1 MKKKLCCI
9 ITVFII
15 FLLAVASLMHYQN
28 KNLIIGEK
36 AYPVDSKNLDLLHES
51 LSFDQYHTIKDRIPN
66 CEILWSVPFQNS
78 KFPSNSTNLSI
89 TTLTENDIAVLVEY
103 FPNLESIDASSCHDY
118 AMLMSMK
125 NHLPKLEVIYTVSL
139 GGKSFTPDTTE
150 LILANE
156 DFDFSTMMENLVFL
170 PEIDSIQFKDTELT
184 LEQINEVKIT
194 YPQITVAYTFEIL
207 GQEYDA
213 STTELDLSKM
223 PSEDMTEVSSKLSVF
238 PNLSTINLTN
248 ENGISNVA
256 MEDVKLL
263 MNAVP
268 HVVFN
273 YTFDFYGEKISTVS
287 EEVYIQNKMIGDDGE
302 ATLRLALDLMQNCN
316 RFVLDNCH
324 ISNEILSQIRED
336 YRDKIQIV
344 WRVSF
349 GHGSA
354 LTDVEVIRSTYD
366 LVDDNCHD
374 LIYCEDVKYI
384 DLGHN
389 EYLDAVSFVAGMP
402 KLEFAIISGA
412 PIKDLSPFMNC
423 KKLKILEIAYCS
435 YIEDISPL
443 ASCESLE
450 MLNICYTSVTD
461 LSPLDNLQITH
472 LCAISSSDKI
482 SLEEQNRFL
491 ELHPNCWSRYEGD
504 QPYGPGW
511 RYSKENKPLDWYENV
526 CDIFG
531 YPHALNN
538 AGWYLD
544 TH

>member
-1 MKKKLCCI
+1 MKRKMLGI
-9 ITVFII
+9 ITILCLFFVSVAGLMYYRNNNLFIDGK
-15 FLLAVASLMHYQN
+15 V
-28 KNLIIGEK
+28 
-36 AYPVDSKNLDLLHES
+36 YPIDSKNLDLLGES
-51 LSFDQYHTIKDRIPN
+51 LTFDQYHALQDQIPN
-66 CEILWSVPFQNS
+66 CKILWSVPFQNS

-89 TTLTENDIAVLVEY
+89 TTLTENDIAVLAEY
-103 FPNLESIDASSCHDY
+103 FPNLKSIDASTCHDY
-118 AMLMSMK
+118 AMLMSLK

-150 LILANE
+150 LILTNE
-156 DFDFSTMMENLVFL
+156 DFDFSTLMENLAFL
-170 PEIDSIQFKDTELT
+170 PEINSIQFKATELT
-184 LEQINEVKIT
+184 LEQISEVKIT
-194 YPQITVAYTFEIL
+194 YPQITVAYTSEIL
-207 GQEYDA
+207 GQEYEA

-223 PSEDMTEVSSKLSVF
+223 TAEDMTEVSSKLSVF

-366 LVDDNCHD
+366 LMDDNCHD

>member
-1 MKKKLCCI
+1 
-9 ITVFII
+9 
-15 FLLAVASLMHYQN
+15 
-28 KNLIIGEK
+28 
-36 AYPVDSKNLDLLHES
+36 
-51 LSFDQYHTIKDRIPN
+51 
-66 CEILWSVPFQNS
+66 
-78 KFPSNSTNLSI
+78 
-89 TTLTENDIAVLVEY
+89 
-103 FPNLESIDASSCHDY
+103 
-118 AMLMSMK
+118 
-125 NHLPKLEVIYTVSL
+125 
-139 GGKSFTPDTTE
+139 
-150 LILANE
+150 
-156 DFDFSTMMENLVFL
+156 
-170 PEIDSIQFKDTELT
+170 
-184 LEQINEVKIT
+184 
-194 YPQITVAYTFEIL
+194 
-207 GQEYDA
+207 
-213 STTELDLSKM
+213 
-223 PSEDMTEVSSKLSVF
+223 
-238 PNLSTINLTN
+238 
-248 ENGISNVA
+248 
-256 MEDVKLL
+256 
-263 MNAVP
+263 
-268 HVVFN
+268 
-273 YTFDFYGEKISTVS
+273 
-287 EEVYIQNKMIGDDGE
+287 MIGDDGE